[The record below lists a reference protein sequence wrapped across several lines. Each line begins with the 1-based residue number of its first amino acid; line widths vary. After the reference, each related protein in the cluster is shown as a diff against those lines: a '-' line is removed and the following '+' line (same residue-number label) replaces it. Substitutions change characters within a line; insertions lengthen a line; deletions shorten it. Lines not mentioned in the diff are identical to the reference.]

1 VGNIDGNFENAGLEH
16 AGSGDQPIPKGHTF
30 FLTPEEVLQARH
42 EVDRL
47 RKSAAKPDGATT
59 EEDAIM
65 PGLFLPNYIYD
76 GCNTRFL
83 AAGEQ
88 NKKTKASIFSDTGL
102 MALVC
107 CHDRPLFLVNL
118 KDAGEKQ
125 YNAIALVN
133 RLFKELPP
141 SWRVGLL
148 YDIGCQIHRSIVKV
162 SPLQLHDL
170 IANKLTA
177 LSITSFLHIPAELH
191 GLFLYSMHLGMISHA
206 KQYIIHKN
214 ATALGFLM
222 GRAVSESGHPFR
234 S

>member
-1 VGNIDGNFENAGLEH
+1 MGSIDGNFEQMRLRH

-30 FLTPEEVLQARH
+30 FLTSEEIQQAQR
-42 EVDRL
+42 EVDQC
-47 RKSAAKPDGATT
+47 RKSAAKPHAATG
-59 EEDAIM
+59 EDTIT

-76 GCNTRFL
+76 GCNSQFL

-88 NKKTKASIFSDTGL
+88 NKKTKASVFEDTGL

-107 CHDRPLFLVNL
+107 RHDRPLFLVNL
-118 KDAGEKQ
+118 RDAGERQ

-133 RLFKELPP
+133 RLFKELPS

-162 SPLQLHDL
+162 SLLHMHVL
-170 IANKLTA
+170 ITCKLTM
-177 LSITSFLHIPAELH
+177 LSITSLLHTQRKSH
-191 GLFLYSMHLGMISHA
+191 GLFPYSMHLDTISCA

-214 ATALGFLM
+214 VRALGFQM
-222 GRAVSESGHPFR
+222 VRDVSVSGHLFKN
-234 S
+234 